1 MNLIVK
7 LNYSYAVILP
17 QKEALQLL
25 KILGKAS
32 KYIQDYNKGDS
43 ITDLD
48 EEITIS
54 YISEDKIRELKLVSS
69 LQS

>member
-17 QKEALQLL
+17 QEEALQLL

-32 KYIQDYNKGDS
+32 KYIHDYNNGDS
-43 ITDLD
+43 ITDID

-69 LQS
+69 LKS